1 MARNKIPA
9 SKINANGFS
18 KRLKR
23 FFQENEII
31 PIIRDFYPLLFKD
44 DSLIGIIHN
53 NENPIM
59 IDAMKGINLSLEPSY
74 PITRD
79 SLPQMDLDCLADLQ

>member
-1 MARNKIPA
+1 MILEFDGGFKEKSIQIMARNKIPT

-44 DSLIGIIHN
+44 DSLIGIQN

-59 IDAMKGINLSLEPSY
+59 IDAMKGINLSLSHH
-74 PITRD
+74 IR
-79 SLPQMDLDCLADLQ
+79 